1 MKKDSILFKLL
12 PIVFIGM
19 ALLTGIFYVSFVN
32 AQENNLNTESKDKIA
47 TAQEIFHTLE
57 ENDIRML
64 SSTMTVLLNDQK
76 LKELYLKN
84 DRDALFNYGQP
95 LYTPLKDNYGI
106 TNFLIHKPDG
116 VNFIRFHKKSEYGD
130 KITRTVLMDSMQTR
144 GFGTGLDVGKTA
156 FALRVVHPY
165 YDGTNLIGYMELGED
180 VNRFLKLMKQQLGS
194 EFGMAVR
201 KEFINRDEW
210 KSTRQS
216 KGLTD
221 NFDDLKSYVMIDST
235 SEDINSFIAT
245 SEERLSNVKTD
256 SEIFNKF
263 EKGGAT
269 LITGGFPL
277 HDASGEA
284 VGVVVVVMDVTAFE
298 TTANTNRMAIL
309 IMAIVSSLIISFV
322 IVLLVNKY
330 IFMPL
335 SNIVHSTS
343 KIAAGDL
350 TIKTKTGSADEVGQ
364 LSTAIGTMTD
374 NLKALLG
381 KVQGAAL
388 HVSSTAQEL
397 SASSEELKASTD
409 QISNTTQDL
418 AKGVGQQSSKMV
430 EISRAMKEMSE
441 SVQQVASNAQKA
453 AESAT
458 ESSKTAQ
465 EVGSISTQV
474 SGKMHDI
481 KLSVDGSASV
491 IKELDGKSQRIGEI
505 INAITNIADQTNLLA
520 LNAAIEAARAGEHG
534 RGFAVVADEVRKL
547 AEESRNAAKQITSL
561 IKEIQDGTKGAV
573 SSMEQGKKS
582 VEDGAKTIEEAVS
595 AINRIVLASGSMASM
610 VQDIAAA
617 AEEQSASVEEVTAS
631 VEEVS
636 AISQESAASTEETS
650 AAAEEQ
656 SASMDQLVNSAQ
668 ELAKLAEELQMEASR
683 FLLKSANEYTRC
695 WELKNCK
702 MEIRQKCPGYQNPEP
717 RCWLITG
724 TWCGGVQQGD
734 ARGKLHNC
742 MSCEYFKKN
751 VGS

>member
-1 MKKDSILFKLL
+1 MKKNSILFKLL

-19 ALLTGIFYVSFVN
+19 ALLTGIFYISFVN
-32 AQENNLNTESKDKIA
+32 AQENNLNTESKDKVG
-47 TAQEIFHTLE
+47 TAKETFHTLE
-57 ENDIRML
+57 ENDIKML
-64 SSTMTVLLNDQK
+64 SSTLTVLLDDK
-76 LKELYLKN
+76 ELKDLYLKN
-84 DRDALFNYGQP
+84 DREALFNHGQP
-95 LYTPLKDNYGI
+95 LFNKLKTQFGI
-106 TNFLIHKPDG
+106 THFYIHSTDG
-116 VNFIRFHKKSEYGD
+116 TNFIRMHKKAEFGD
-130 KITRTVLMDSMQTR
+130 KITRKTFEKSMQTKE
-144 GFGTGLDVGKTA
+144 FGTGLELGKTA
-156 FALRVVHPY
+156 FALRVVHPF
-165 YDGTNLIGYMELGED
+165 YDGSNLIGYIELGEEID
-180 VNRFLKLMKQQLGS
+180 HLLKLMKQQTGS
-194 EFGMAVR
+194 EFGIIVR

-210 KSTRQS
+210 KSIRQS
-216 KGLTD
+216 KGLSD

-235 SEDINSFIAT
+235 SEEISSFIPM
-245 SEERLSNVKTD
+245 SEDRLSNVITD

-263 EKGGAT
+263 EKGGST
-269 LITGGFPL
+269 FITGGFPL
-277 HDASGEA
+277 NDASGEA
-284 VGVVVVVMDVTAFE
+284 VGVVVVVMDVTGFE
-298 TTANTNRMAIL
+298 TTANNNRIAIL
-309 IMAIVSSLIISFV
+309 IMALVSALIISFA

-335 SNIVHSTS
+335 NSIVNSTA

-374 NLKALLG
+374 NLKGVLK
-381 KVQGAAL
+381 KVQNAAM

-409 QISNTTQDL
+409 QISGTTQDI
-418 AKGVGQQSSKMV
+418 AKGVGQQSSKIV

-441 SVQQVASNAQKA
+441 SVQQVAANAQKA

-465 EVGSISTQV
+465 EVGNISTQV
-474 SGKMHDI
+474 SGKMQDI
-481 KLSVDGSASV
+481 KLSVDGSAKV

-547 AEESRNAAKQITSL
+547 AEESRNAANQITSL

-595 AINRIVLASGSMASM
+595 AINRIVQASGSMASM

-636 AISQESAASTEETS
+636 AISQESAAGTEETS

-668 ELAKLAEELQMEASR
+668 ELAKLAEEMQMEASR
-683 FLLKSANEYTRC
+683 FMLKSANEYTRC

-702 MEIRQKCPGYQNPEP
+702 MEVRLKCPGYQNPEP
-717 RCWLITG
+717 RCWLIEG
-724 TWCGGVQQGD
+724 TWCGGVKQGD
-734 ARGKLHNC
+734 ARAKLHNC

-751 VGS
+751 VGG